1 MRIKHSLVT
10 CITLASILFFTLF
23 APMAFAESTTLTA
36 MLPTAFQQ
44 SEFMGSVVL
53 SSSSTIMMVILALA
67 VSITWTLR
75 RSSLFIVTQQA
86 FRNLAEHLIVTVKYA
101 LYLFTPATT
110 AYRQLE

>member
-10 CITLASILFFTLF
+10 CITLASILFFALF
-23 APMAFAESTTLTA
+23 A
-36 MLPTAFQQ
+36 PTAFQQ
-44 SEFMGSVVL
+44 SEFMGSGVL
-53 SSSSTIMMVILALA
+53 PSSSTIMMVVLALA

-86 FRNLAEHLIVTVKYA
+86 FINLADHLIVTVKYA
-101 LYLFTPATT
+101 LSLFTPATT